1 MSGVLRID
9 HCCEVLDFVNTV
21 WFLDVLGI
29 KEFSVSGFWKFS
41 KSKAFGLVFLRIFW
55 LRLRNVSLIFLI
67 AHTGYIYYPA
77 LTHQV

>member
-29 KEFSVSGFWKFS
+29 KEFSVSGF
-41 KSKAFGLVFLRIFW
+41 
-55 LRLRNVSLIFLI
+55 
-67 AHTGYIYYPA
+67 
-77 LTHQV
+77 